1 VRLTKT
7 KLDRDGFIEALA
19 SWMRWRGHS
28 IPHNMLSQRF
38 PLSSGEVT
46 LSALQK
52 AARTIGVHLTF
63 KKRGKV
69 LPKPENFP
77 LIALMSDGAVSAR

>member
-1 VRLTKT
+1 MRINKI
-7 KLDRDGFIEALA
+7 KLDRDGFIDALA

-38 PLSSGEVT
+38 PLASGQLT

-52 AARTIGVHLTF
+52 AGHGVCSTACS
-63 KKRGKV
+63 V
-69 LPKPENFP
+69 
-77 LIALMSDGAVSAR
+77 